1 MAAKYLVIEIQKFD
15 TGAMSTPS
23 YAFDTLNAAEAK
35 FHTILA
41 SAAVSKLPVHS
52 CILLSEEAFPMRYE
66 CYKHEEEAEPV
77 EAE

>member
-23 YAFDTLNAAEAK
+23 YAYDTLNAAEAK

-52 CILLSEEAFPMRYE
+52 CILLSEEAFPMRHE
-66 CYKHEEEAEPV
+66 CYKHEAAEPV